1 MKLGTS
7 GVRGLSWLVMVCG
20 LASFVAPVGCE
31 PRAAPSVG
39 PASAKASGP
48 EPVRPASAFAKP
60 LLTEASAEVAKTA
73 LPEPETPAVVESV
86 AVPSDSKA
94 AFVRSR
100 DGKAPVTVFLPG
112 VCSNAGAYLQSFP
125 EAARAHGGI
134 VAIDGDTPCPGAP
147 GFHTFSWDPMKQ
159 HERIKAA
166 LRAAGLERI
175 PEEGITIVGYSQGA
189 TIAEKLAFAHPERYT
204 RVVLIG
210 APTDPSVKSL
220 AKARAVVTSACSL
233 DVTFRMKSA
242 AKKLEANGVPSLYVE
257 MPGCTH
263 GNVAE
268 GERTFDTAFRFLAEN
283 ELPRATPDVSPT
295 AKN

>member
-1 MKLGTS
+1 MKLVTAGT
-7 GVRGLSWLVMVCG
+7 RGLSALLVTCG
-20 LASFVAPVGCE
+20 LASTVALVGCE
-31 PRAAPSVG
+31 HRPTPSVG
-39 PASAKASGP
+39 PVSAKAP
-48 EPVRPASAFAKP
+48 EPVRPIDAVATP
-60 LLTEASAEVAKTA
+60 LVAEASAEVAKTA
-73 LPEPETPAVVESV
+73 LPEPETPAVVESI

-94 AFVRSR
+94 SFVRSR
-100 DGKAPVTVFLPG
+100 EGKAPVTVFLPG
-112 VCSNAGAYLQSFP
+112 VCSNANAYLQSFP

-159 HERIKAA
+159 HERIENA

-175 PEEGITIVGYSQGA
+175 PDEGITIVGYSQGA

-220 AKARAVVTSACSL
+220 AKARAVVTSACSF

-268 GERTFDTAFRFLAEN
+268 GERTFETAFRFLAEN
-283 ELPRATPDVSPT
+283 ERPEAARDVTPT
-295 AKN
+295 AQN

>member
-1 MKLGTS
+1 MKLGTA
-7 GVRGLSWLVMVCG
+7 GVRGLSSLVMMCG
-20 LASFVAPVGCE
+20 LASMSVLVGCE
-31 PRAAPSVG
+31 HRAAPSVG
-39 PASAKASGP
+39 PSSSKANAP
-48 EPVRPASAFAKP
+48 ETVLPASAVAKP
-60 LLTEASAEVAKTA
+60 LVSEASAEVAKA
-73 LPEPETPAVVESV
+73 AVPEPETPAVVESL
-86 AVPSDSKA
+86 AVPSDSRA
-94 AFVRSR
+94 SFVRSR

-159 HERIKAA
+159 HERIEAA

-175 PEEGITIVGYSQGA
+175 PDEGITIVGYSQGA

-220 AKARAVVTSACSL
+220 AKARAVVTSACSF

-283 ELPRATPDVSPT
+283 ERPATTSDVAPT